1 MIPVD
6 AAAKLSDMARGRE
19 REREIYIYTVVYI
32 YNKYIPTEPNTY
44 FFLGLKTKRNG
55 RPSSDS
61 LKYLFISPKKTCN
74 FWQPRLSLTLR
85 SWVQT
90 YQECGEP
97 WEYKTD

>member
-19 REREIYIYTVVYI
+19 RERYIYIYSSIYI

-61 LKYLFISPKKTCN
+61 LKYLFISQKKRVIFGN
-74 FWQPRLSLTLR
+74 QGSA
-85 SWVQT
+85 
-90 YQECGEP
+90 
-97 WEYKTD
+97 